1 MVARSCKKWIHELD
15 AARIVFEQGQGLRLR
30 TGGTLLELAH
40 VSEILLMDEDQEAW
54 TVRALIR
61 FWLTVPVK
69 IGSHAQ
75 AHKCTDI
82 HSKSADALVEAV
94 SAGSLSEEKSQET
107 CQGTRS

>member
-1 MVARSCKKWIHELD
+1 LKARSCKKWIHELD

-54 TVRALIR
+54 TVRTLIR

-82 HSKSADALVEAV
+82 HSKSVDALVEAV
-94 SAGSLSEEKSQET
+94 SVGSLSEQKTQET
-107 CQGTRS
+107 CQGTGS